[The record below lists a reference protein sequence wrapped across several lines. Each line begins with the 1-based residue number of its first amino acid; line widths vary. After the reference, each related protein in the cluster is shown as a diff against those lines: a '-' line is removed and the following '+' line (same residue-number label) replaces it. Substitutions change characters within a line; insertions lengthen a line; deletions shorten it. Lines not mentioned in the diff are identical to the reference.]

1 MKIDLTNLFKQQ
13 EVLDKHIHVQHN
25 VNYAKIHTELKL
37 ALIVE
42 LAETANEIRSFK
54 FWSNKAPSAK
64 PIILEEYVDG
74 IHFITSLC
82 IYYKVKPL
90 FDVKEQKQFSDK
102 KSITNEF
109 IKLFAEACKINSAGQ
124 AKAWYVKYLSFG
136 FKCGFSIDEIQKAYD
151 AKNQINHQRQEN
163 NY

>member
-1 MKIDLTNLFKQQ
+1 MKINLTNLFKQQ
-13 EVLDKHIHVQHN
+13 LKLDKHIHSQHN

-54 FWSNKAPSAK
+54 FWSNKPMSTK
-64 PIILEEYVDG
+64 DIVLEEYVDG

-82 IYYKVKPL
+82 IYYKVKPI
-90 FDVKEQKQFSDK
+90 FNVAKQVRF
-102 KSITNEF
+102 KSKREITKSF
-109 IKLFAEACKINSAGQ
+109 ISLLNNAALIDSPSK
-124 AKAWYVKYLSFG
+124 AKMWYSKYLTFG
-136 FKCGFSIDEIQKAYD
+136 LKMGFSITEILKSYD
-151 AKNQINHQRQEN
+151 AKNKINHQRQDN